1 MRFDKIFEVSFPR
14 TGSRSAAYAACMLG
28 IRTCH
33 NTLYHYQMMD
43 DWLYRCY
50 RGEYA
55 ESMIIK
61 TYDWIGQ
68 LPAAIWQNLF
78 CEFPDA
84 GFVLCVRPIEAWATR
99 AERHHL
105 KPNTYLL
112 NKDMRNA
119 PLSLRGFNRLGQ
131 IGMTNWNR
139 KHWINRYQFH
149 NEHVQ
154 HVIPKDQLLVM
165 NVFEG
170 DGWQKICQF
179 LDKDVPDLP
188 FPWVKRGGNSKLK
201 EQEGEMQLREN
212 DKKWLAENGVP
223 NACGPRAVQAW
234 KLGCKQKE
242 VRGILKAQKQAL
254 L

>member
-1 MRFDKIFEVSFPR
+1 MRFKKIFEVSMPR

-28 IRTCH
+28 LRTCH
-33 NTLYHYQMMD
+33 NTLFHYPMMN

-55 ESMIIK
+55 NSTVIK

-84 GFVLCVRPIEAWATR
+84 GFVLCIRPIETWAPS

-105 KPNTYLL
+105 KPNTSVL
-112 NKDMRNA
+112 NKDIQSA
-119 PLSLRGFNRLGQ
+119 PLSMRGFSRMGQ
-131 IGMTNWNR
+131 FGMTNWNR
-139 KHWINRYQFH
+139 KHWINRYQLH

-154 HVIPKDQLLVM
+154 HVIPQDQLLLM

-170 DGWQKICQF
+170 DGWEKLCRF
-179 LDKDVPDLP
+179 LDKDIPDLP
-188 FPWVKRGGNSKLK
+188 FPWVKRGSNRLLQGQDGEK
-201 EQEGEMQLREN
+201 ELREF
-212 DKKWLAENGVP
+212 DETWVAKYGVP
-223 NACGPRAVQAW
+223 HACGPRAVQAW
-234 KLGCKQKE
+234 KLGCKQNE
-242 VRGILKAQKQAL
+242 IRSVMRGLKVEKQ
-254 L
+254 